1 MTYIQDRRQTL
12 RGPAVE
18 AQTHPGILLAV
29 NNAPVP
35 AVDAS
40 AEKLKGWSA
49 RAMVAAKRYADLDV
63 CITEEDRAFW
73 CFMRPQ
79 ERPSFTSR
87 LLGELTDVQ
96 RTIKDLLT
104 DEPTSFD
111 YVVLG
116 SHAPGIFNL
125 GGDLALFAE
134 RIRARDRTGL
144 LRYARACV
152 DVSYANHTGY
162 GNAAMTIALVQG
174 DALGGGFE
182 SALSCDMIIAER
194 QAKFGLP
201 EVLFNLFP
209 GMGAYSFLSRRVGM
223 LKAEEMI
230 LSGRTY
236 TADELMALGAIDMV
250 VEQGEGEQAVREYIA
265 GNKHRQLARA
275 AVYKVRRRVN
285 PVSLDELNDVT
296 ELWVDSALNL
306 TEQDLRRMCRLA
318 AAQDRFRARNPQP
331 AAARFG

>member
-1 MTYIQDRRQTL
+1 MTYIQDPKQTTRGFPAANQTHAEMLLPLGGRQAL
-12 RGPAVE
+12 DA
-18 AQTHPGILLAV
+18 AQTG
-29 NNAPVP
+29 
-35 AVDAS
+35 
-40 AEKLKGWSA
+40 EQLKGWSA
-49 RAMVAAKRYADLDV
+49 RAMVASKRYADLDV

-79 ERPSFTSR
+79 ERPSFTAR

-96 RTIKDLLT
+96 RMIKDLLT
-104 DEPTSFD
+104 DKPASFD

-116 SHAPGIFNL
+116 SHAPGIYNL
-125 GGDLALFAE
+125 GGDLTLFAE
-134 RIRARDRTGL
+134 KIRQRDRAAL

-152 DVSYANHTGY
+152 AVSYSNHTGY

-223 LKAEEMI
+223 MKAEEMI
-230 LSGRTY
+230 LGGRTY
-236 TADELMALGAIDMV
+236 TADELLALGAIDMV
-250 VEQGEGEQAVREYIA
+250 VDQGEGEQAVKAYIA
-265 GNKHRQLARA
+265 ASRPRQLARA

-285 PVSLDELNDVT
+285 PVSLEELNDVT
-296 ELWVDSALNL
+296 ELWVDSALQL
-306 TEQDLRRMCRLA
+306 TDQDLRRMCRLP
-318 AAQDRFRARNPQP
+318 AAQDRMRARKPQP
-331 AAARFG
+331 ALARVG